1 MGALK
6 ENSFVKTVGNVVS
19 GNKVVASGF
28 SGLFVTLS
36 LFYLMSQLIS
46 GGQNLNKS
54 DDTENFIEFVRVKRQ
69 STVQER
75 KRQLPKKPPEPK
87 KPPPPQKLSVAA
99 DQPDRPQM
107 KMNLPKLSTSLKGN
121 GPYLGPGG
129 AGGGGTGVTPI
140 VRIEP
145 QYPRKAAMQGIQG
158 WVRLSFDITE
168 LGTVSNVKV
177 IDAQPRRIFDMAAKR
192 ALLKWKYR
200 PKMEDGKPVPQPG
213 EKVQLEFK
221 LE

>member
-1 MGALK
+1 MKAGGA
-6 ENSFVKTVGNVVS
+6 GIGVS
-19 GNKVVASGF
+19 
-28 SGLFVTLS
+28 LS

-54 DDTENFIEFVRVKRQ
+54 DDSENFIEFVRVKRD
-69 STVQER
+69 TTTQER

-87 KPPPPQKLSVAA
+87 KPPPPQKLNVAA
-99 DQPDRPQM
+99 DQPNKPQM

-121 GPYLGPGG
+121 GPYLGG
-129 AGGGGTGVTPI
+129 AGGGGGSGVTPI

-158 WVRLSFDITE
+158 WVQLSFDITAM
-168 LGTVSNVKV
+168 GTVNNVQVLNSK
-177 IDAQPRRIFDMAAKR
+177 PKRIFDMAAKR
-192 ALLKWKYR
+192 ALLKWKYK
-200 PKMEDGKPVPQPG
+200 PKMEDGKAVPQPG

>member
-1 MGALK
+1 MLRQLRQ
-6 ENSFVKTVGNVVS
+6 NRLVKAGSAGLGVS
-19 GNKVVASGF
+19 LA
-28 SGLFVTLS
+28 

-54 DDTENFIEFVRVKRQ
+54 DDTENFIEFVRVKRNNV
-69 STVQER
+69 TQER

-87 KPPPPQKLSVAA
+87 KPPPPQKLAVAA
-99 DQPDRPQM
+99 DQPSKPQM

-129 AGGGGTGVTPI
+129 GGGGSGVTPI
-140 VRIEP
+140 VRLDPE
-145 QYPRKAAMQGIQG
+145 YPRKAAMQGIQG
-158 WVRLSFDITE
+158 WVQLSFDITE
-168 LGTVSNVKV
+168 LGTVENVRVLKS
-177 IDAQPRRIFDMAAKR
+177 QPKRIFDMAAKR

-200 PKMEDGKPVPQPG
+200 PKVEGGKPVPQPG
-213 EKVQLEFK
+213 EKVQLDFK